1 MDKIIKFFK
10 ENYKL
15 MIPIVLMVVLFLAFI
30 VFYNI
35 SVNNKYREDIKGD
48 FYQYFNGQKY
58 EYKGIV
64 TVNKKKEIIDFKSID
79 YDIEF
84 DSTPIYYKNEDKV
97 IFARDMS
104 VVMPTL
110 NCSEYLARGFSYI
123 NLDNNV
129 YKLVTNKYNNRLNHY
144 FLYDGDR
151 LYFFIEEVILKY
163 GNEEVKLSPFSYVKV
178 ENNNKYVTYYDK
190 LNDVMNSI
198 EISDD
203 VIVKNDY
210 YKIIVN
216 RGVLDYQG
224 SDVLLTVGIEYL
236 NTIDMKD

>member
-1 MDKIIKFFK
+1 MKK
-10 ENYKL
+10 
-15 MIPIVLMVVLFLAFI
+15 
-30 VFYNI
+30 I
-35 SVNNKYREDIKGD
+35 SVIVPIYNVAQYLKECIQSIVVQTYKNLEIILVNDGSTDDSGEICDLYAQNDERIIVIHKKNGGLVSARKAGLDVASGEYVGFVDGDDYIAPTFYEVLLNEIVQSNADFVHTGYFVKSDKVSYEEIAFEEQLVNNNFDIK
-48 FYQYFNGQKY
+48 
-58 EYKGIV
+58 
-64 TVNKKKEIIDFKSID
+64 VNLIK
-79 YDIEF
+79 
-84 DSTPIYYKNEDKV
+84 DS
-97 IFARDMS
+97 
-104 VVMPTL
+104 
-110 NCSEYLARGFSYI
+110 
-123 NLDNNV
+123 
-129 YKLVTNKYNNRLNHY
+129 
-144 FLYDGDR
+144 
-151 LYFFIEEVILKY
+151 ILKY